1 MAKVTDPISD
11 LLTRVRNGQMAR
23 HAQVSIPGSKMK
35 FEMTKILSQTGYVES
50 TQWLDEGPQG
60 TIRVKL
66 RYDSNNK
73 PIIRSIK
80 RVSKPS
86 RRVYVGVS
94 EIPEVLNGLGIS
106 ILSTSR
112 GLLTDRQAR
121 AANVGGELLC
131 SVY

>member
-11 LLTRVRNGQMAR
+11 LLTRIRNGQMAR
-23 HAQVSIPGSKMK
+23 HAQVSIPGSKLK
-35 FEMTKILSQTGYVES
+35 FEITKILAQTGYVES
-50 TQWLDEGPQG
+50 TQWVDEGPQG
-60 TIRVKL
+60 QIRVKL

-86 RRVYVGVS
+86 RRIYVGVD

>member
-11 LLTRVRNGQMAR
+11 LLTRIRNGQMAR
-23 HAQVSIPGSKMK
+23 HAQVSIPGSKLK
-35 FEMTKILSQTGYVES
+35 FEITKILAQTGYIDS

-66 RYDSNNK
+66 RYDSNNQ

-86 RRVYVGVS
+86 RRIYVGVA